1 MKLSRI
7 ITVFLKSFYADEEDV
22 NWQEKNWSK
31 FLLYII
37 QKGEEIFN
45 FHQYGQN
52 YIISLQLF

>member
-1 MKLSRI
+1 MKLPRI
-7 ITVFLKSFYADEEDV
+7 ITVFLKSFYADEEYF

-37 QKGEEIFN
+37 QKGKEIFN